1 MFWLCE
7 DWYNMEFLLIVLLL
21 IRGCCWVY
29 WFGWVGR
36 TGDLARVCVIVDLD
50 VGLGLV
56 KG

>member
-1 MFWLCE
+1 
-7 DWYNMEFLLIVLLL
+7 MEFLLIVLLL
-21 IRGCCWVY
+21 IHGCCWVY

-50 VGLGLV
+50 VGLGLA